1 MRSVEIMLYKKSTLG
16 RKYMKLITGSSGF
29 FITFVLWGLILF
41 LFLTITTRVDVVK
54 TYLVEPI
61 TVESGITLL
70 IKNSDVSVGSAYL
83 YSNKNEVVYPVL
95 IEKVEPTREGS
106 TLYLNT
112 DGLNIIK
119 SLGTAD
125 MFIDIPQGK
134 ETLLSRIFTR

>member
-1 MRSVEIMLYKKSTLG
+1 
-16 RKYMKLITGSSGF
+16 MKLITGSSGF

-61 TVESGITLL
+61 TVESRITLL
-70 IKNSDVSVGSAYL
+70 IKDSDISVGSAYL

-119 SLGTAD
+119 FLEAGD
-125 MFIDIPQGK
+125 MFIDIPKGK